1 MIDKLGPL
9 GRELRAIW
17 MLLFVAV
24 LLFIATPDFLVTA
37 NLLNV
42 LLAATV
48 TALLGAGQTFVIIQG
63 EIDLS
68 VGAVLGLSGVT
79 TALVLQDHSLV
90 VGLGAGLLV
99 GCVAGLVNG
108 LLVTKTRM
116 PSFIATLAM
125 MSVVAGL
132 TLRITEGNPVA
143 VADEGFRA
151 IGRAKPLGVPLPI
164 LIMLVVFVVF
174 GLLLSRSRFG
184 RYVYAVG
191 DNPEAARL
199 SGIPVDRVKI
209 SAFVISG
216 LLAAIG
222 GFILTARLST
232 AQPTAGSGLELAAIA
247 AVIIGGTSLA
257 GVAAPSSA
265 RRSAPCC
272 SAPSTTDSTC
282 STSRPSSRTS
292 SRGSS
297 SSSPSTSTATARSCA
312 AWCAAPPRHD
322 AATRPRPRSASPP
335 ARTPCTTRPHAP
347 PTHAPPTQIG
357 APPCDC
363 PRDPPCGPPPSRS
376 SPPAR
381 CCSPDAA
388 AGRRRPPTTR
398 PPRS

>member
-164 LIMLVVFVVF
+164 VIMLVVFVVF

-257 GVAAPSSA
+257 GG
-265 RRSAPCC
+265 
-272 SAPSTTDSTC
+272 
-282 STSRPSSRTS
+282 
-292 SRGSS
+292 RGALVG
-297 SSSPSTSTATARSCA
+297 TA
-312 AWCAAPPRHD
+312 
-322 AATRPRPRSASPP
+322 
-335 ARTPCTTRPHAP
+335 
-347 PTHAPPTQIG
+347 IG
-357 APPCDC
+357 AVLLGTIDNGLNLLDVSPFLQDVVKGLVILFAVYLDRNGEVLRRLVRRATPTRR
-363 PRDPPCGPPPSRS
+363 RDP
-376 SPPAR
+376 A
-381 CCSPDAA
+381 
-388 AGRRRPPTTR
+388 PT
-398 PPRS
+398 PVG